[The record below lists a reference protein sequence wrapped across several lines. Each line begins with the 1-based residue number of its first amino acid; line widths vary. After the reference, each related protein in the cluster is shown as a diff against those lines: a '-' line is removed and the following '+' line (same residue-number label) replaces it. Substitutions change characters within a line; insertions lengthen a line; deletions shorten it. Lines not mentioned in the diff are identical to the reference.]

1 MRAWASPAQ
10 RARWHAREV
19 ELEPQVAVVQ
29 ALDGADEDP
38 QVPVLLDPPHVVRGH
53 GARVPDPRHLRT
65 RLRWVGSPGLLA
77 PPPGGQA
84 PRVKGSI
91 KPGTLRPPWDPLPI
105 PGSPR
110 LPLLLS
116 QLGRRVNPPG
126 TVSLSHAPVGDPGP
140 GTACLGH
147 VVVPAHH
154 GAQAELLGGARAR
167 PQRQQQ
173 EQQRRHHS
181 RLTPGRR
188 VYRLRAAVSG
198 PAALPGQVG
207 PLESIS
213 APHAAKCAGH
223 CVGHPGLQHVAENVG
238 GMPQAPEVVTLKA
251 EGPGQ

>member
-10 RARWHAREV
+10 RAWWHAREV

-77 PPPGGQA
+77 PPPGGRA

-91 KPGTLRPPWDPLPI
+91 KPGTLRPPWDPFPI

-181 RLTPGRR
+181 RLTRAAGFIDSVLRFPAPRPCPAR
-188 VYRLRAAVSG
+188 WDPLRAFQRPMQPSVQDTVWAT
-198 PAALPGQVG
+198 PASSVWLRTWVECHRPR
-207 PLESIS
+207 
-213 APHAAKCAGH
+213 KW
-223 CVGHPGLQHVAENVG
+223 
-238 GMPQAPEVVTLKA
+238 
-251 EGPGQ
+251 